1 MPRFLS
7 EQFSQLDLLLTQYQE
22 FWRFSPFHF
31 TALPWADTEF
41 GLHLQQIT
49 PVTIERLDQDET
61 YRRSYFSEFFPEL
74 NQFSPFELAT
84 PISKKPTQTE
94 LPFWFSRDIKGRK
107 LEQIQ
112 AFSVEMQQGDLPLL
126 EWCAGKGHLGRWL
139 CFS

>member
-1 MPRFLS
+1 MEKATAAFVVCGGIVGTGLSLQIFYSLMPRFLS

-61 YRRSYFSEFFPEL
+61 YRRSFFRNSSL
-74 NQFSPFELAT
+74 N
-84 PISKKPTQTE
+84 
-94 LPFWFSRDIKGRK
+94 
-107 LEQIQ
+107 
-112 AFSVEMQQGDLPLL
+112 
-126 EWCAGKGHLGRWL
+126 
-139 CFS
+139 